1 MQDGLP
7 IFLESEEQRTGRNKE
22 TTIDHSYISGGAYRR
37 KFNSISDEPKL
48 QRLLYQ
54 LAKEMLVHRS
64 GTLYEDMYWIDLDSM
79 SVIAREIDAAQ
90 EEMIVYSKRTKEAVR
105 GHDNILTMHTHPN
118 SYPPSIQDFNS
129 NLDNG
134 YNIGIVLC
142 HDGKIY
148 AYRSEEAVEENYY
161 SAVVAKYI
169 KAGYNECEAQL
180 NALTEVSGHFKIF
193 FKEVT
198 AYDYGLRK

>member
-1 MQDGLP
+1 MYAVEVESMQDGLP
-7 IFLESEEQRTGRNKE
+7 IFLESEEQRAGRNKE

-90 EEMIVYSKRTKEAVR
+90 EEMIVYSKRTNEAVR

-118 SYPPSIQDFNS
+118 S
-129 NLDNG
+129 
-134 YNIGIVLC
+134 
-142 HDGKIY
+142 
-148 AYRSEEAVEENYY
+148 
-161 SAVVAKYI
+161 
-169 KAGYNECEAQL
+169 
-180 NALTEVSGHFKIF
+180 
-193 FKEVT
+193 
-198 AYDYGLRK
+198 